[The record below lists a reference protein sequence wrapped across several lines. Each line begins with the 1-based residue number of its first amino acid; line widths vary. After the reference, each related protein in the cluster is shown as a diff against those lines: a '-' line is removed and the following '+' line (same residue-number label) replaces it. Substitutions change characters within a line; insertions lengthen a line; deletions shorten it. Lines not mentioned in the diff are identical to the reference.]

1 MHGAPHPAGRAFL
14 VEHYEGWRCR
24 ECCSCVPCYYTIERV
39 DMRLMKRK
47 VDTDTDEERY
57 WELDEDEVGTT
68 WRSWIEKPIASLSD
82 LE

>member
-1 MHGAPHPAGRAFL
+1 
-14 VEHYEGWRCR
+14 
-24 ECCSCVPCYYTIERV
+24 
-39 DMRLMKRK
+39 MRLMKRK